1 MDKAKI
7 GKIYAKLGENHPLSG
22 ESPNP
27 EFGEPDSTPFKRLLK
42 PVGLYNRK
50 AENLKAMCRQLIE
63 RHDGKVPDNKEELIK
78 LKDVGGKSADIMLN
92 LTFGKDTIAV
102 DTHVHRVLNGTGMV
116 DTETRMEPAYE
127 VYRITP
133 EKYRKHTHERLIRHG
148 RGTCTARNPKCR
160 ICTINELC
168 GYKDEKLIDPRY
180 GYKRKLLIY
189 EDNGDKILVFNA

>member
-7 GKIYAKLGENHPLSG
+7 GKIYAKLGESYPLFG

-63 RHDGKVPDNKEELIK
+63 RHDGKEPDNKEELMA
-78 LKDVGGKSADIMLN
+78 LKGVGRKSADIMLN
-92 LTFGKDTIAV
+92 FTFGKDTIAV
-102 DTHVHRVLNGTGMV
+102 DTHVHRILNRTGML
-116 DTETRMEPAYE
+116 DTETRMEPADE

-133 EKYRKHTHERLIRHG
+133 EEYRKHAHERLIRHG
-148 RGTCTARNPKCR
+148 RGTCTARKPKCN
-160 ICTINELC
+160 ICPINELC
-168 GYKDEKLIDPRY
+168 GYKDKNLIDPRN
-180 GYKRKLLIY
+180 GYKAKVVDI
-189 EDNGDKILVFNA
+189 